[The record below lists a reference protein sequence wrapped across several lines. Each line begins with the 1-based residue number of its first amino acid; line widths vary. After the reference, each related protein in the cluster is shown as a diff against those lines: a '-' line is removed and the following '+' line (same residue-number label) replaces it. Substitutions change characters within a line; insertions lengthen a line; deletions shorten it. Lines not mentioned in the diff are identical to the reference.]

1 MTAGVEQCPR
11 YLHVK
16 YDESPALQ
24 IDMLIGIMR
33 RGVLR
38 QEFVADEVSNA
49 DPEHI
54 YLKHMH

>member
-1 MTAGVEQCPR
+1 
-11 YLHVK
+11 
-16 YDESPALQ
+16 
-24 IDMLIGIMR
+24 MLIGIMR